1 MKSYLGS
8 MVPGIEADKGESAS
22 SGNGQIDVFM
32 ANCVF
37 GRST

>member
-1 MKSYLGS
+1 MKSYLDS
-8 MVPGIEADKGESAS
+8 IVPGVEADKGESAS
-22 SGNGQIDVFM
+22 SGNGYIEMFM

>member
-1 MKSYLGS
+1 MRSYLGS
-8 MVPGIEADKGESAS
+8 MVPGTEADKGESAS
-22 SGNGQIDVFM
+22 SGNGYIEMFM